1 MKIVAGLGSIEEYEP
16 FVKAGA
22 DEFFCGYVPFA
33 WAEKYGVIHPLN
45 RREVLFYNV
54 QIGSMSELRILKN
67 MVDYYGKPV
76 KLTFNSLYYTR
87 EQYAEIA
94 EIITQCMA
102 AGFENFIIADPAL
115 ILYLR
120 QQKINCGIHLSG
132 ETAEVNR
139 GMLEQMLQ
147 FGIRCVIFHRKNSL
161 EDMQSCIEY
170 VNERKNKFR
179 MKTSKVKFLG
189 SEVCHSD
196 TGIYGRKETDF
207 PHEYEAFILNELC
220 QFSGAFCNSLH
231 CDELTHLCRVPYE
244 LENLRSK
251 KNTLKWESQEGQN
264 TAETGEKSNNTE
276 QKRESIFS
284 EEEAESQFLKKN
296 VETPESYDKMNCLTD
311 AAITSNQQNL
321 YDEDGYLTGSTG
333 CGLCALYRM
342 KQIGITHLKL
352 VGRGNYT
359 DFMEK
364 DIRQLR
370 KALDILE
377 KCDSEAQ
384 YQKKMKASFFP
395 DGCSQNC
402 YYR

>member
-1 MKIVAGLGSIEEYEP
+1 MKIVAGLGSIDEYET

-22 DEFFCGYVPFA
+22 DEFFCGYVPFS

-54 QIGSMSELRILKN
+54 QIGSMSELQILKK

-76 KLTFNSLYYTR
+76 ELTFNSIYYTG
-87 EQYAEIA
+87 EQYPVIA

-115 ILYLR
+115 MLYLR

-139 GMLEQMLQ
+139 GMLEQMLP
-147 FGIRCVIFHRKNSL
+147 FGIRRVIFHRKNSL
-161 EDMQSCIEY
+161 EDMQSCI
-170 VNERKNKFR
+170 
-179 MKTSKVKFLG
+179 
-189 SEVCHSD
+189 
-196 TGIYGRKETDF
+196 KEAGF

-220 QFSGAFCNSLH
+220 HFSGAFCNSLH

-244 LENLRSK
+244 LGNLHK
-251 KNTLKWESQEGQN
+251 K
-264 TAETGEKSNNTE
+264 
-276 QKRESIFS
+276 
-284 EEEAESQFLKKN
+284 EE
-296 VETPESYDKMNCLTD
+296 TD
-311 AAITSNQQNL
+311 AAQKDVAETDRIQGKEGKGL
-321 YDEDGYLTGSTG
+321 PLDEDGYLTGSTG

-342 KQIGITHLKL
+342 KQVGITHLKL

-370 KALDILE
+370 KVLDILE
-377 KCDSEAQ
+377 KSDKELQ
-384 YQKKMKASFFP
+384 YQREMKASLFP

>member
-1 MKIVAGLGSIEEYEP
+1 MKIVAGLGSIDEYET

-22 DEFFCGYVPFA
+22 DEFFCGYVPFS

-54 QIGSMSELRILKN
+54 QIGSMSELQILKK

-76 KLTFNSLYYTR
+76 KLTFNSVYYTG
-87 EQYAEIA
+87 EQYPVIA

-115 ILYLR
+115 MLYLR

-139 GMLEQMLQ
+139 GMLEQMLP
-147 FGIRCVIFHRKNSL
+147 FGIRRVIFHRKNSL
-161 EDMQSCIEY
+161 EDMQSCI
-170 VNERKNKFR
+170 
-179 MKTSKVKFLG
+179 
-189 SEVCHSD
+189 
-196 TGIYGRKETDF
+196 KEADF

-220 QFSGAFCNSLH
+220 HFSGAFCNSLH

-244 LENLRSK
+244 LGNLHK
-251 KNTLKWESQEGQN
+251 K
-264 TAETGEKSNNTE
+264 
-276 QKRESIFS
+276 
-284 EEEAESQFLKKN
+284 EE
-296 VETPESYDKMNCLTD
+296 TD
-311 AAITSNQQNL
+311 AAQKDVAETDRIQGKEGKGL
-321 YDEDGYLTGSTG
+321 PLDEDGYLTGSTG

-342 KQIGITHLKL
+342 KQVGITHLKL

-377 KCDSEAQ
+377 NSDSEAQ
-384 YQKKMKASFFP
+384 YQKKMKASLFP

>member
-1 MKIVAGLGSIEEYEP
+1 MKIVAGLGSIDEYET

-22 DEFFCGYVPFA
+22 DEFFCGYVPFS
-33 WAEKYGVIHPLN
+33 WAERYGVIHPLN

-54 QIGSMSELRILKN
+54 QIGSMSELQILKK

-76 KLTFNSLYYTR
+76 ELTFNSIYYTG
-87 EQYAEIA
+87 EQYPVIA

-102 AGFENFIIADPAL
+102 AGFANFIIADPAL
-115 ILYLR
+115 MLYLR

-139 GMLEQMLQ
+139 GMLEQMLP
-147 FGIRCVIFHRKNSL
+147 FGIRRVIFHRKNSL
-161 EDMQSCIEY
+161 EDMQSCI
-170 VNERKNKFR
+170 
-179 MKTSKVKFLG
+179 
-189 SEVCHSD
+189 
-196 TGIYGRKETDF
+196 KEADF

-220 QFSGAFCNSLH
+220 HFSGAFCNSLH

-244 LENLRSK
+244 LGNLHK
-251 KNTLKWESQEGQN
+251 K
-264 TAETGEKSNNTE
+264 
-276 QKRESIFS
+276 
-284 EEEAESQFLKKN
+284 EE
-296 VETPESYDKMNCLTD
+296 TD
-311 AAITSNQQNL
+311 AAQKDVAETDRIQGKEGKGL
-321 YDEDGYLTGSTG
+321 PLDEDGYLTGSTG

-342 KQIGITHLKL
+342 KQVGITHLKL

-370 KALDILE
+370 KVLDILE
-377 KCDSEAQ
+377 NSDSEAQ
-384 YQKKMKASFFP
+384 YQKKMKASLFP

>member
-1 MKIVAGLGSIEEYEP
+1 MKIVAGLGSIDEYET

-22 DEFFCGYVPFA
+22 DEFFCGYVPFS

-54 QIGSMSELRILKN
+54 QIGSMSELQILKK

-76 KLTFNSLYYTR
+76 TLTFNSLYYTG
-87 EQYAEIA
+87 EQYPVIA

-115 ILYLR
+115 MLYLR

-139 GMLEQMLQ
+139 GMLEQMLP
-147 FGIRCVIFHRKNSL
+147 FGIRRVIFHRKNSL
-161 EDMQSCIEY
+161 EDMQSCI
-170 VNERKNKFR
+170 
-179 MKTSKVKFLG
+179 
-189 SEVCHSD
+189 
-196 TGIYGRKETDF
+196 KEADF

-220 QFSGAFCNSLH
+220 HFSGAFCNSLH

-244 LENLRSK
+244 LGNLHK
-251 KNTLKWESQEGQN
+251 K
-264 TAETGEKSNNTE
+264 
-276 QKRESIFS
+276 
-284 EEEAESQFLKKN
+284 EE
-296 VETPESYDKMNCLTD
+296 TD
-311 AAITSNQQNL
+311 AAQKDVAETDRIQGKEGKGL
-321 YDEDGYLTGSTG
+321 PLDEDGYLTGSTG
-333 CGLCALYRM
+333 CGLCTLYHM
-342 KQIGITHLKL
+342 KQVGITHLKL

-370 KALDILE
+370 KVLDILE
-377 KCDSEAQ
+377 NSDSEAQ
-384 YQKKMKASFFP
+384 YQKKMKASLFP
-395 DGCSQNC
+395 DGCSRNC

>member
-1 MKIVAGLGSIEEYEP
+1 MKIVAGLGSIDEYET

-22 DEFFCGYVPFA
+22 DEFFCGYVPFS

-54 QIGSMSELRILKN
+54 QIGSMSELQILKK

-76 KLTFNSLYYTR
+76 ELTFNSIYYTG
-87 EQYAEIA
+87 EQYPVIA

-115 ILYLR
+115 MLYLR

-139 GMLEQMLQ
+139 GMLEQMLP
-147 FGIRCVIFHRKNSL
+147 FGIRRVIFHRKNSL
-161 EDMQSCIEY
+161 EDMQSCI
-170 VNERKNKFR
+170 
-179 MKTSKVKFLG
+179 
-189 SEVCHSD
+189 
-196 TGIYGRKETDF
+196 KEADF

-220 QFSGAFCNSLH
+220 HFSGAFCNSLH

-244 LENLRSK
+244 LGNLHK
-251 KNTLKWESQEGQN
+251 K
-264 TAETGEKSNNTE
+264 
-276 QKRESIFS
+276 
-284 EEEAESQFLKKN
+284 EE
-296 VETPESYDKMNCLTD
+296 TD
-311 AAITSNQQNL
+311 AAQKDVAETDRIQEKEGKGL
-321 YDEDGYLTGSTG
+321 PLDEDGYLTGSTG

-342 KQIGITHLKL
+342 KQVGITHLKL

-370 KALDILE
+370 KVLDILE
-377 KCDSEAQ
+377 NSDSEAQ

-395 DGCSQNC
+395 EGCSQNC

>member
-1 MKIVAGLGSIEEYEP
+1 MKIVAGLGSIDEYET

-22 DEFFCGYVPFA
+22 DEFFCGYVPFS

-54 QIGSMSELRILKN
+54 QIGSMSELQILKK

-76 KLTFNSLYYTR
+76 KLTFNSIYYTG
-87 EQYAEIA
+87 EQYPVIA

-115 ILYLR
+115 MLYLR

-132 ETAEVNR
+132 ENAEVNR
-139 GMLEQMLQ
+139 GMLEHMLP
-147 FGIRCVIFHRKNSL
+147 FGIRRVIFHRKNSL
-161 EDMQSCIEY
+161 EDMQSCI
-170 VNERKNKFR
+170 
-179 MKTSKVKFLG
+179 
-189 SEVCHSD
+189 
-196 TGIYGRKETDF
+196 KEADF

-220 QFSGAFCNSLH
+220 HFSGAFCNSLH

-244 LENLRSK
+244 LGNLHK
-251 KNTLKWESQEGQN
+251 K
-264 TAETGEKSNNTE
+264 
-276 QKRESIFS
+276 
-284 EEEAESQFLKKN
+284 EE
-296 VETPESYDKMNCLTD
+296 TD
-311 AAITSNQQNL
+311 AAQKDVAETDRIQGKEGKGL
-321 YDEDGYLTGSTG
+321 PLDEDGYLTGSTG

-342 KQIGITHLKL
+342 KQVGITHLKL

-377 KCDSEAQ
+377 KSDNELQ
-384 YQKKMKASFFP
+384 YQRKMKASLFP

>member
-1 MKIVAGLGSIEEYEP
+1 MKIVAGLGSIDEYET

-22 DEFFCGYVPFA
+22 DEFFCGYVPFS

-54 QIGSMSELRILKN
+54 QIGSMSELQILKK

-76 KLTFNSLYYTR
+76 ELTFNSIYYTG
-87 EQYAEIA
+87 EQYPVIA
-94 EIITQCMA
+94 EIIIQCMA

-115 ILYLR
+115 MLYLR

-139 GMLEQMLQ
+139 GMLEQMLP
-147 FGIRCVIFHRKNSL
+147 FGIRRVIFHRKNSL
-161 EDMQSCIEY
+161 EDMQSCI
-170 VNERKNKFR
+170 
-179 MKTSKVKFLG
+179 
-189 SEVCHSD
+189 
-196 TGIYGRKETDF
+196 KEADF

-220 QFSGAFCNSLH
+220 HFSGAFCNSLH

-244 LENLRSK
+244 LGNLHK
-251 KNTLKWESQEGQN
+251 K
-264 TAETGEKSNNTE
+264 
-276 QKRESIFS
+276 
-284 EEEAESQFLKKN
+284 EE
-296 VETPESYDKMNCLTD
+296 TD
-311 AAITSNQQNL
+311 AAQKDVAETDRIQGKEGKGL
-321 YDEDGYLTGSTG
+321 PLDEDGYLTGSTG

-342 KQIGITHLKL
+342 KQVGITHLKL

-377 KCDSEAQ
+377 KSDNELQ
-384 YQKKMKASFFP
+384 YQRKMKASLFP

>member
-1 MKIVAGLGSIEEYEP
+1 MKIVAGLGSIDEYET

-22 DEFFCGYVPFA
+22 DEFFCGYVPFS
-33 WAEKYGVIHPLN
+33 WAEKYGALHSLK

-54 QIGSMSELRILKN
+54 QIGSMSELQILKK

-76 KLTFNSLYYTR
+76 TLTFNSIYYTG
-87 EQYAEIA
+87 EQYPVIA

-115 ILYLR
+115 MLYLR

-139 GMLEQMLQ
+139 GMLEQMLP
-147 FGIRCVIFHRKNSL
+147 FGIRRVIFHRKNSL
-161 EDMQSCIEY
+161 EDMQSCI
-170 VNERKNKFR
+170 
-179 MKTSKVKFLG
+179 
-189 SEVCHSD
+189 
-196 TGIYGRKETDF
+196 KEADF

-220 QFSGAFCNSLH
+220 HFSGAFCNSLH

-244 LENLRSK
+244 LGNLHK
-251 KNTLKWESQEGQN
+251 K
-264 TAETGEKSNNTE
+264 
-276 QKRESIFS
+276 
-284 EEEAESQFLKKN
+284 EE
-296 VETPESYDKMNCLTD
+296 TD
-311 AAITSNQQNL
+311 AAQKDVAETDRIQGKEGKGL
-321 YDEDGYLTGSTG
+321 PLDEDGYLTGSTG

-342 KQIGITHLKL
+342 KQVGITHLKL

-377 KCDSEAQ
+377 KSDNELQ
-384 YQKKMKASFFP
+384 YQRKMKASLFP

>member
-1 MKIVAGLGSIEEYEP
+1 M
-16 FVKAGA
+16 
-22 DEFFCGYVPFA
+22 
-33 WAEKYGVIHPLN
+33 IHPLN

-54 QIGSMSELRILKN
+54 QIGSMSELQILKK

-76 KLTFNSLYYTR
+76 TLTFNSLYYTG
-87 EQYAEIA
+87 EQYPVIA

-115 ILYLR
+115 MLYLR

-139 GMLEQMLQ
+139 GMLEQMLP
-147 FGIRCVIFHRKNSL
+147 FGIRRVIFHRKNSL
-161 EDMQSCIEY
+161 EDMQSCI
-170 VNERKNKFR
+170 
-179 MKTSKVKFLG
+179 
-189 SEVCHSD
+189 
-196 TGIYGRKETDF
+196 KEADF

-220 QFSGAFCNSLH
+220 HFSGAFCNSLH

-244 LENLRSK
+244 LGNLHK
-251 KNTLKWESQEGQN
+251 K
-264 TAETGEKSNNTE
+264 
-276 QKRESIFS
+276 
-284 EEEAESQFLKKN
+284 EE
-296 VETPESYDKMNCLTD
+296 TD
-311 AAITSNQQNL
+311 AAQKDVAETDRIQGKEGKGL
-321 YDEDGYLTGSTG
+321 PLDEDGYLTGSTG

-342 KQIGITHLKL
+342 KQVGITHLKL

-370 KALDILE
+370 KVLDILE
-377 KCDSEAQ
+377 NSDSEAQ
-384 YQKKMKASFFP
+384 YQKKMKASLFP
-395 DGCSQNC
+395 DGCSRNC

>member
-1 MKIVAGLGSIEEYEP
+1 MKIVAGLGSIDEYET

-22 DEFFCGYVPFA
+22 DEFFCGYVPFS

-54 QIGSMSELRILKN
+54 QIGSMSELQILKK

-76 KLTFNSLYYTR
+76 KLTFNSIYYTG
-87 EQYAEIA
+87 EQYPVIA

-115 ILYLR
+115 MLYLR

-139 GMLEQMLQ
+139 GMLEQMLP
-147 FGIRCVIFHRKNSL
+147 FGIRRVIFHRKNSL
-161 EDMQSCIEY
+161 EDMQSCI
-170 VNERKNKFR
+170 
-179 MKTSKVKFLG
+179 
-189 SEVCHSD
+189 
-196 TGIYGRKETDF
+196 KEADF

-220 QFSGAFCNSLH
+220 HFSGAFCNSLH
-231 CDELTHLCRVPYE
+231 CDELSHLCRVPYE
-244 LENLRSK
+244 LRNLHK
-251 KNTLKWESQEGQN
+251 K
-264 TAETGEKSNNTE
+264 
-276 QKRESIFS
+276 
-284 EEEAESQFLKKN
+284 EE
-296 VETPESYDKMNCLTD
+296 TD
-311 AAITSNQQNL
+311 AAQKDVAETDRIQGKEGKGL
-321 YDEDGYLTGSTG
+321 PLDEDGYLTGSTG

-342 KQIGITHLKL
+342 KQVGITHLKL

-377 KCDSEAQ
+377 KSDNELQ
-384 YQKKMKASFFP
+384 YQRKMKASLFP

>member
-1 MKIVAGLGSIEEYEP
+1 MKIVAGLGSIDEYET

-22 DEFFCGYVPFA
+22 DEFFCGYVPFS

-54 QIGSMSELRILKN
+54 QIGSMSELQILKK

-76 KLTFNSLYYTR
+76 ELTFNSIYYTG
-87 EQYAEIA
+87 EQYPVIA
-94 EIITQCMA
+94 EIIIQCMA

-115 ILYLR
+115 MLYLR

-139 GMLEQMLQ
+139 GMLEQMLP
-147 FGIRCVIFHRKNSL
+147 FGIRRVIFHRKNSL
-161 EDMQSCIEY
+161 EDMQSCI
-170 VNERKNKFR
+170 
-179 MKTSKVKFLG
+179 
-189 SEVCHSD
+189 
-196 TGIYGRKETDF
+196 KEADF

-220 QFSGAFCNSLH
+220 HFSGAFCNSLH

-244 LENLRSK
+244 LGNLHK
-251 KNTLKWESQEGQN
+251 K
-264 TAETGEKSNNTE
+264 
-276 QKRESIFS
+276 
-284 EEEAESQFLKKN
+284 EE
-296 VETPESYDKMNCLTD
+296 TD
-311 AAITSNQQNL
+311 AAQKDVAETDRIQGKEGKGL
-321 YDEDGYLTGSTG
+321 PLDEDGYLTGSTG
-333 CGLCALYRM
+333 CGLCAIYRK
-342 KQIGITHLKL
+342 KQVGITHLKL

-377 KCDSEAQ
+377 NSDSEAQ
-384 YQKKMKASFFP
+384 YQKKMKASLFP

>member
-1 MKIVAGLGSIEEYEP
+1 MKIVAGLGSIDEYET

-22 DEFFCGYVPFA
+22 DEFFCGYVPFS

-54 QIGSMSELRILKN
+54 QIGSMSELQILKK

-76 KLTFNSLYYTR
+76 ELTFNSIYYTG
-87 EQYAEIA
+87 EQYPVIA

-115 ILYLR
+115 MLYLR

-139 GMLEQMLQ
+139 GMLEQMLP
-147 FGIRCVIFHRKNSL
+147 FGIRRVIFHRKNSL
-161 EDMQSCIEY
+161 EDMQSCI
-170 VNERKNKFR
+170 
-179 MKTSKVKFLG
+179 
-189 SEVCHSD
+189 
-196 TGIYGRKETDF
+196 KEADF

-220 QFSGAFCNSLH
+220 HFSGAFCNSLH

-244 LENLRSK
+244 LGNLHK
-251 KNTLKWESQEGQN
+251 K
-264 TAETGEKSNNTE
+264 
-276 QKRESIFS
+276 
-284 EEEAESQFLKKN
+284 EE
-296 VETPESYDKMNCLTD
+296 TD
-311 AAITSNQQNL
+311 AAQKDVAETDRIQGKEGNGL
-321 YDEDGYLTGSTG
+321 PLDEDGYLTGSTG

-342 KQIGITHLKL
+342 KQVGITHLKL

-377 KCDSEAQ
+377 NSDSEAQ
-384 YQKKMKASFFP
+384 YQKKMKASLFP

>member
-1 MKIVAGLGSIEEYEP
+1 MKIVAGLGSIDEYET
-16 FVKAGA
+16 FVKVGA
-22 DEFFCGYVPFA
+22 DEFFCGYVPFS

-54 QIGSMSELRILKN
+54 QIGSMSELQILKK

-76 KLTFNSLYYTR
+76 KLTFNSLYYTG
-87 EQYAEIA
+87 EQYPVIA

-115 ILYLR
+115 MLYLR

-139 GMLEQMLQ
+139 GMLEQMLP
-147 FGIRCVIFHRKNSL
+147 FGIRRVIFHRKNSL
-161 EDMQSCIEY
+161 EDMQSCI
-170 VNERKNKFR
+170 
-179 MKTSKVKFLG
+179 
-189 SEVCHSD
+189 
-196 TGIYGRKETDF
+196 KEADF

-220 QFSGAFCNSLH
+220 HFSGAFCNSLH

-244 LENLRSK
+244 LGNLHK
-251 KNTLKWESQEGQN
+251 KEETNAAQKDV
-264 TAETGEKSNNTE
+264 AETDRIQGKEGKG
-276 QKRESIFS
+276 
-284 EEEAESQFLKKN
+284 L
-296 VETPESYDKMNCLTD
+296 PL
-311 AAITSNQQNL
+311 
-321 YDEDGYLTGSTG
+321 DEDGYLTGSTG
-333 CGLCALYRM
+333 CGLCTLYRM
-342 KQIGITHLKL
+342 KQVGITHLKL

-377 KCDSEAQ
+377 NSDSEAQ
-384 YQKKMKASFFP
+384 YQKKMKASLFP

>member
-1 MKIVAGLGSIEEYEP
+1 MKIVAGLGSIDEYET

-22 DEFFCGYVPFA
+22 DEFFCGYVPFS

-45 RREVLFYNV
+45 RREILFYNV
-54 QIGSMSELRILKN
+54 QIGSMSELQILKK

-76 KLTFNSLYYTR
+76 ELTFNSIYYTG
-87 EQYAEIA
+87 EQYPVIA
-94 EIITQCMA
+94 EIIIQCMA

-115 ILYLR
+115 MLYLR

-139 GMLEQMLQ
+139 GMLEQMLP
-147 FGIRCVIFHRKNSL
+147 FGIRRVIFHRKNSL
-161 EDMQSCIEY
+161 EDMQSCI
-170 VNERKNKFR
+170 
-179 MKTSKVKFLG
+179 
-189 SEVCHSD
+189 
-196 TGIYGRKETDF
+196 KEADF

-220 QFSGAFCNSLH
+220 HFSGAFCNSLH

-244 LENLRSK
+244 LGNLHK
-251 KNTLKWESQEGQN
+251 K
-264 TAETGEKSNNTE
+264 
-276 QKRESIFS
+276 
-284 EEEAESQFLKKN
+284 EE
-296 VETPESYDKMNCLTD
+296 TD
-311 AAITSNQQNL
+311 AAQKDVAETDRIQGKEGKGL
-321 YDEDGYLTGSTG
+321 PLDEDGYLTGSTG

-342 KQIGITHLKL
+342 KQVGITHLKL

-377 KCDSEAQ
+377 NSDSEAQ
-384 YQKKMKASFFP
+384 YQKKMKASLFQ

>member
-1 MKIVAGLGSIEEYEP
+1 MKIVAGLGSIDEYET

-22 DEFFCGYVPFA
+22 DEFFCGYVPFS

-54 QIGSMSELRILKN
+54 QIGSMSELQILKK

-76 KLTFNSLYYTR
+76 ELTFNSIYYTW
-87 EQYAEIA
+87 EQYPVIA

-115 ILYLR
+115 MLYLR

-139 GMLEQMLQ
+139 GMLEQMLP
-147 FGIRCVIFHRKNSL
+147 FGIRRVIFHRKNSL
-161 EDMQSCIEY
+161 EDMQSCI
-170 VNERKNKFR
+170 
-179 MKTSKVKFLG
+179 
-189 SEVCHSD
+189 
-196 TGIYGRKETDF
+196 KEADF

-220 QFSGAFCNSLH
+220 HFSGAFCNSLH

-244 LENLRSK
+244 LGNLHK
-251 KNTLKWESQEGQN
+251 K
-264 TAETGEKSNNTE
+264 
-276 QKRESIFS
+276 
-284 EEEAESQFLKKN
+284 EE
-296 VETPESYDKMNCLTD
+296 TD
-311 AAITSNQQNL
+311 AAQKDVAETDRIQGKEGKGL
-321 YDEDGYLTGSTG
+321 PLDEDGYLTGSTG

-342 KQIGITHLKL
+342 KQVGITHLKL

-370 KALDILE
+370 KVLDILE
-377 KCDSEAQ
+377 NSDSEAQ
-384 YQKKMKASFFP
+384 YQKKMKASLFP
-395 DGCSQNC
+395 DGCSRNC

>member
-1 MKIVAGLGSIEEYEP
+1 MKIVAGLGSIDEYET

-22 DEFFCGYVPFA
+22 DEFFCGYVPFS

-54 QIGSMSELRILKN
+54 QIGSMSELQILKK

-76 KLTFNSLYYTR
+76 ELTFNSIYYTG
-87 EQYAEIA
+87 EQYPVIA

-115 ILYLR
+115 MLYLR

-139 GMLEQMLQ
+139 GMLEQMLP
-147 FGIRCVIFHRKNSL
+147 FGIRRVIFHRKNSL
-161 EDMQSCIEY
+161 EDMQSCI
-170 VNERKNKFR
+170 
-179 MKTSKVKFLG
+179 
-189 SEVCHSD
+189 
-196 TGIYGRKETDF
+196 KEADF

-220 QFSGAFCNSLH
+220 HFSGAFCNSLH

-244 LENLRSK
+244 LGNLHK
-251 KNTLKWESQEGQN
+251 K
-264 TAETGEKSNNTE
+264 
-276 QKRESIFS
+276 
-284 EEEAESQFLKKN
+284 EE
-296 VETPESYDKMNCLTD
+296 TD
-311 AAITSNQQNL
+311 AAQKDVAETDRIQGKEGKGL
-321 YDEDGYLTGSTG
+321 PLDEDGYLTGSTG

-342 KQIGITHLKL
+342 KQVGITHLKL

-370 KALDILE
+370 KVLDILE
-377 KCDSEAQ
+377 NSDSEAQ
-384 YQKKMKASFFP
+384 HQKKMKASLFP
-395 DGCSQNC
+395 DGCSRNC

>member
-1 MKIVAGLGSIEEYEP
+1 MKIVAGLGSIDEYET

-22 DEFFCGYVPFA
+22 DEFFCGYVPFS

-54 QIGSMSELRILKN
+54 QIGSMSELQILKK

-76 KLTFNSLYYTR
+76 ELTFNSIYYTG
-87 EQYAEIA
+87 EQYPVIA

-115 ILYLR
+115 MLYLR

-139 GMLEQMLQ
+139 GMLEQMLP
-147 FGIRCVIFHRKNSL
+147 FGIRRVIFHRKNSL
-161 EDMQSCIEY
+161 EDMQSCI
-170 VNERKNKFR
+170 
-179 MKTSKVKFLG
+179 
-189 SEVCHSD
+189 
-196 TGIYGRKETDF
+196 KEADF

-220 QFSGAFCNSLH
+220 HFSGAFCNSLH

-244 LENLRSK
+244 LGNLHK
-251 KNTLKWESQEGQN
+251 KEETDATQKDV
-264 TAETGEKSNNTE
+264 AETDRIQGKEGKG
-276 QKRESIFS
+276 
-284 EEEAESQFLKKN
+284 L
-296 VETPESYDKMNCLTD
+296 PL
-311 AAITSNQQNL
+311 
-321 YDEDGYLTGSTG
+321 DEDGYLTGSTG

-342 KQIGITHLKL
+342 KQVGITHLKL

-370 KALDILE
+370 KVLDILE
-377 KCDSEAQ
+377 NSDSEAQ
-384 YQKKMKASFFP
+384 YQKKMKASLFP
-395 DGCSQNC
+395 DGCSRNC

>member
-1 MKIVAGLGSIEEYEP
+1 MKIVAGLGSIDEYET

-22 DEFFCGYVPFA
+22 DEFFCGYVPFS

-54 QIGSMSELRILKN
+54 QIGSMSELQILKK

-76 KLTFNSLYYTR
+76 ELTFNSIYYTG
-87 EQYAEIA
+87 EQYPVIA
-94 EIITQCMA
+94 EIIIQCMA

-115 ILYLR
+115 MLYLR

-139 GMLEQMLQ
+139 GMLEQMLP
-147 FGIRCVIFHRKNSL
+147 FRIRRVIFHRKNSL
-161 EDMQSCIEY
+161 EDMQSCI
-170 VNERKNKFR
+170 
-179 MKTSKVKFLG
+179 
-189 SEVCHSD
+189 
-196 TGIYGRKETDF
+196 KEADF

-220 QFSGAFCNSLH
+220 HFSGAFCNSLH

-244 LENLRSK
+244 LGNLHK
-251 KNTLKWESQEGQN
+251 K
-264 TAETGEKSNNTE
+264 
-276 QKRESIFS
+276 
-284 EEEAESQFLKKN
+284 EE
-296 VETPESYDKMNCLTD
+296 TD
-311 AAITSNQQNL
+311 AAQKDVAETDRIQGKEGKGL
-321 YDEDGYLTGSTG
+321 PLDEDGYLTGSTG

-342 KQIGITHLKL
+342 KQVGITHLKL

-377 KCDSEAQ
+377 NSDSEAQ
-384 YQKKMKASFFP
+384 YQKKMKASLFQ

>member
-1 MKIVAGLGSIEEYEP
+1 MKIVAGLGSIDEYET

-22 DEFFCGYVPFA
+22 DEFFCGYVPFS

-54 QIGSMSELRILKN
+54 QIGSMSELQILKK

-76 KLTFNSLYYTR
+76 KLTFNSLYYTG
-87 EQYAEIA
+87 EQYPVIA

-115 ILYLR
+115 MLYLR

-139 GMLEQMLQ
+139 GMLEQMLP
-147 FGIRCVIFHRKNSL
+147 FGIRRVIFHRKNSL
-161 EDMQSCIEY
+161 EDMQSCI
-170 VNERKNKFR
+170 
-179 MKTSKVKFLG
+179 
-189 SEVCHSD
+189 
-196 TGIYGRKETDF
+196 KEADF

-220 QFSGAFCNSLH
+220 HFSGAFCNSLH

-244 LENLRSK
+244 LGNLHK
-251 KNTLKWESQEGQN
+251 K
-264 TAETGEKSNNTE
+264 
-276 QKRESIFS
+276 
-284 EEEAESQFLKKN
+284 EE
-296 VETPESYDKMNCLTD
+296 TD
-311 AAITSNQQNL
+311 AAQKDVAETDRIQGKEGKGL
-321 YDEDGYLTGSTG
+321 PLDEDGYLTGSTA
-333 CGLCALYRM
+333 CGFCALYRM
-342 KQIGITHLKL
+342 KQVGITHLKL

-377 KCDSEAQ
+377 NSDSEAQ
-384 YQKKMKASFFP
+384 YQKKMKASLFL

>member
-1 MKIVAGLGSIEEYEP
+1 MKIVAGLGSIDEYET

-22 DEFFCGYVPFA
+22 DEFFCGYVPFS

-54 QIGSMSELRILKN
+54 QIGSMSELQILKK

-76 KLTFNSLYYTR
+76 ELTFNSIYYTG
-87 EQYAEIA
+87 EQYPVIA

-115 ILYLR
+115 MLYLR

-139 GMLEQMLQ
+139 GMLEQMLP
-147 FGIRCVIFHRKNSL
+147 FGIRRVIFHRKNSL
-161 EDMQSCIEY
+161 EDMQSCI
-170 VNERKNKFR
+170 
-179 MKTSKVKFLG
+179 
-189 SEVCHSD
+189 
-196 TGIYGRKETDF
+196 KEADF

-220 QFSGAFCNSLH
+220 HFSGAFCNSLH

-244 LENLRSK
+244 LGNLHK
-251 KNTLKWESQEGQN
+251 K
-264 TAETGEKSNNTE
+264 
-276 QKRESIFS
+276 
-284 EEEAESQFLKKN
+284 EE
-296 VETPESYDKMNCLTD
+296 TD
-311 AAITSNQQNL
+311 AAQKDVAETDRIQGKEGKGL
-321 YDEDGYLTGSTG
+321 PLGEDGYLTGSTG

-342 KQIGITHLKL
+342 KQVGITRLKL

-377 KCDSEAQ
+377 NSDSEAQ
-384 YQKKMKASFFP
+384 YQKKMKASLFQ

>member
-1 MKIVAGLGSIEEYEP
+1 MKIVAGLGSIDEYET

-22 DEFFCGYVPFA
+22 DEFFCGYVPFS

-54 QIGSMSELRILKN
+54 QIGSMSELQILKK

-76 KLTFNSLYYTR
+76 ELTFNSIYYTG
-87 EQYAEIA
+87 EQYPVIA
-94 EIITQCMA
+94 EIIIQCMA

-115 ILYLR
+115 MLYLR

-139 GMLEQMLQ
+139 GMLEQMLP
-147 FGIRCVIFHRKNSL
+147 FGIRRVIFHRKNSL
-161 EDMQSCIEY
+161 EDMQSCI
-170 VNERKNKFR
+170 
-179 MKTSKVKFLG
+179 
-189 SEVCHSD
+189 
-196 TGIYGRKETDF
+196 KEADF

-220 QFSGAFCNSLH
+220 HFSGAFCNSLH

-244 LENLRSK
+244 LGNLHK
-251 KNTLKWESQEGQN
+251 K
-264 TAETGEKSNNTE
+264 
-276 QKRESIFS
+276 
-284 EEEAESQFLKKN
+284 EE
-296 VETPESYDKMNCLTD
+296 TD
-311 AAITSNQQNL
+311 AAQKDVAETDRIQGKEGKGL
-321 YDEDGYLTGSTG
+321 PLDEDGYLTGSTG
-333 CGLCALYRM
+333 CGFCALYRM
-342 KQIGITHLKL
+342 KQVGITHLKL

-377 KCDSEAQ
+377 NSDSEAQ
-384 YQKKMKASFFP
+384 YQKKMKASLFP

>member
-1 MKIVAGLGSIEEYEP
+1 MKIVAGLGSIDEYEI

-22 DEFFCGYVPFA
+22 DEFFCGYVPFV
-33 WAEKYGVIHPLN
+33 WAEKYGVINPLN

-54 QIGSMSELRILKN
+54 QIGSMSELQILKK

-76 KLTFNSLYYTR
+76 KLTFNSLYYTG
-87 EQYAEIA
+87 EQYPVIA

-115 ILYLR
+115 MLYLR

-139 GMLEQMLQ
+139 GMLEQMLP
-147 FGIRCVIFHRKNSL
+147 FGIRRVIFHRKNSL
-161 EDMQSCIEY
+161 EDMQSCI
-170 VNERKNKFR
+170 KAA
-179 MKTSKVKFLG
+179 
-189 SEVCHSD
+189 
-196 TGIYGRKETDF
+196 DF
-207 PHEYEAFILNELC
+207 PDEYEAFILNELC
-220 QFSGAFCNSLH
+220 HFSGAFCNSLH

-244 LENLRSK
+244 LGNLHTK
-251 KNTLKWESQEGQN
+251 KNTLKWESQ
-264 TAETGEKSNNTE
+264 
-276 QKRESIFS
+276 
-284 EEEAESQFLKKN
+284 KN
-296 VETPESYDKMNCLTD
+296 RNAVETPDSYDEMNCLTD

-370 KALDILE
+370 KVLDILE
-377 KCDSEAQ
+377 KCDSELQ
-384 YQKKMKASFFP
+384 YQKIMKASLFP

>member
-1 MKIVAGLGSIEEYEP
+1 MKIVAGLGSIDEYET

-22 DEFFCGYVPFA
+22 DEFFCGYVPFS
-33 WAEKYGVIHPLN
+33 WAEKYGVIHSLN

-54 QIGSMSELRILKN
+54 QIGSMSELQILKK

-76 KLTFNSLYYTR
+76 ELTFNSIYYTG
-87 EQYAEIA
+87 EQYPVIA
-94 EIITQCMA
+94 EIITQC
-102 AGFENFIIADPAL
+102 IADPAL
-115 ILYLR
+115 MLYLR

-139 GMLEQMLQ
+139 GMLEQMLP
-147 FGIRCVIFHRKNSL
+147 FGIRRVIFHRKNSL
-161 EDMQSCIEY
+161 EDMQSCI
-170 VNERKNKFR
+170 
-179 MKTSKVKFLG
+179 
-189 SEVCHSD
+189 
-196 TGIYGRKETDF
+196 KEADF

-220 QFSGAFCNSLH
+220 HFSGAFCNSLH

-244 LENLRSK
+244 LGNLHK
-251 KNTLKWESQEGQN
+251 K
-264 TAETGEKSNNTE
+264 
-276 QKRESIFS
+276 
-284 EEEAESQFLKKN
+284 EE
-296 VETPESYDKMNCLTD
+296 TD
-311 AAITSNQQNL
+311 AAQKDVAETDRIQGKEGKGL
-321 YDEDGYLTGSTG
+321 PLDEDGYLTGSTG

-342 KQIGITHLKL
+342 KQVGITHLKL

-377 KCDSEAQ
+377 KSDNELQ
-384 YQKKMKASFFP
+384 YQREMKASLFP

>member
-1 MKIVAGLGSIEEYEP
+1 MKIVAGLGSIDEYET

-22 DEFFCGYVPFA
+22 DEFFCGYVPFS

-54 QIGSMSELRILKN
+54 QIGSMSELQILKK

-76 KLTFNSLYYTR
+76 ELTFNSIYYTG
-87 EQYAEIA
+87 EQYPVIA
-94 EIITQCMA
+94 EIIIQCMA

-115 ILYLR
+115 MLYLR

-139 GMLEQMLQ
+139 GMLEQMLP
-147 FGIRCVIFHRKNSL
+147 FGIRRVIFHRKNSL
-161 EDMQSCIEY
+161 EDMQSCI
-170 VNERKNKFR
+170 
-179 MKTSKVKFLG
+179 
-189 SEVCHSD
+189 
-196 TGIYGRKETDF
+196 KEAGF

-220 QFSGAFCNSLH
+220 HFSGAFCNSLH

-244 LENLRSK
+244 LGNLHK
-251 KNTLKWESQEGQN
+251 K
-264 TAETGEKSNNTE
+264 
-276 QKRESIFS
+276 
-284 EEEAESQFLKKN
+284 EE
-296 VETPESYDKMNCLTD
+296 TD
-311 AAITSNQQNL
+311 AAQKDVAETDRIQGKEGKGL
-321 YDEDGYLTGSTG
+321 PLDEDGYLTGSTG

-342 KQIGITHLKL
+342 KQVGITHLKL

-377 KCDSEAQ
+377 NSDSEAQ
-384 YQKKMKASFFP
+384 YQKKMKASLFQ

>member
-1 MKIVAGLGSIEEYEP
+1 MKIVAGLGSIDEYET

-22 DEFFCGYVPFA
+22 DEFFCGYVPFS

-54 QIGSMSELRILKN
+54 QIGSMSELQILKK

-76 KLTFNSLYYTR
+76 TLTFNSIYYTG
-87 EQYAEIA
+87 EQYPVIA
-94 EIITQCMA
+94 EIITQCMV

-115 ILYLR
+115 MLYLR

-139 GMLEQMLQ
+139 GMLEQMLP
-147 FGIRCVIFHRKNSL
+147 FGIRRVIFHRKNSL
-161 EDMQSCIEY
+161 EDMQSCI
-170 VNERKNKFR
+170 
-179 MKTSKVKFLG
+179 
-189 SEVCHSD
+189 
-196 TGIYGRKETDF
+196 KEADF

-220 QFSGAFCNSLH
+220 HFSGAFCNSLH

-244 LENLRSK
+244 LGNLHK
-251 KNTLKWESQEGQN
+251 K
-264 TAETGEKSNNTE
+264 
-276 QKRESIFS
+276 
-284 EEEAESQFLKKN
+284 EE
-296 VETPESYDKMNCLTD
+296 TD
-311 AAITSNQQNL
+311 AAQKDVAETDRIQGKEGKGL
-321 YDEDGYLTGSTG
+321 PLDEDGYLTGSTG

-342 KQIGITHLKL
+342 KQVGITHLKL

-377 KCDSEAQ
+377 NSDSEAQ
-384 YQKKMKASFFP
+384 YQKKMKASLFQ

>member
-22 DEFFCGYVPFA
+22 DEFFCGYVPFS
-33 WAEKYGVIHPLN
+33 WAKKYGVIHPLN

-76 KLTFNSLYYTR
+76 KLTFNSLYYIG
-87 EQYAEIA
+87 EQYKEIA

-139 GMLEQMLQ
+139 GMLEQMLP
-147 FGIRCVIFHRKNSL
+147 FGIRRVIFHRKNSL
-161 EDMQSCIEY
+161 EDMQSCIAF
-170 VNERKNKFR
+170 VDGRRNKFR
-179 MKTSKVKFLG
+179 TEAGKVKFLNK
-189 SEVCHSD
+189 EVCHSD
-196 TGIYGRKETDF
+196 DGICDRKAADF
-207 PHEYEAFILNELC
+207 PDEYEAFILNELC
-220 QFSGAFCNSLH
+220 HFSGAFCNSLH

-244 LENLRSK
+244 LGDLHQKEEEDAAQKDVDEKDRMQGK
-251 KNTLKWESQEGQN
+251 EGQ
-264 TAETGEKSNNTE
+264 SHP
-276 QKRESIFS
+276 F
-284 EEEAESQFLKKN
+284 
-296 VETPESYDKMNCLTD
+296 
-311 AAITSNQQNL
+311 
-321 YDEDGYLTGSTG
+321 DEDGYLTGSTG

-377 KCDSEAQ
+377 KCESEAQ
-384 YQKKMKASFFP
+384 YQKKMKASLFP

>member
-1 MKIVAGLGSIEEYEP
+1 MKIVAGLGSIDEYET

-22 DEFFCGYVPFA
+22 DEFFCGYVPFS

-54 QIGSMSELRILKN
+54 QIGSMSELQILKK

-76 KLTFNSLYYTR
+76 ELTFNSIYYTG
-87 EQYAEIA
+87 EQYPVIA
-94 EIITQCMA
+94 EIIIQCMA

-115 ILYLR
+115 MLYLR

-139 GMLEQMLQ
+139 GMLEQMLP
-147 FGIRCVIFHRKNSL
+147 FGIRRVIFHRKNSL
-161 EDMQSCIEY
+161 EDMQSCI
-170 VNERKNKFR
+170 
-179 MKTSKVKFLG
+179 
-189 SEVCHSD
+189 
-196 TGIYGRKETDF
+196 KEAGF

-220 QFSGAFCNSLH
+220 HFSGAFCNSLH

-244 LENLRSK
+244 LGNLHK
-251 KNTLKWESQEGQN
+251 K
-264 TAETGEKSNNTE
+264 
-276 QKRESIFS
+276 
-284 EEEAESQFLKKN
+284 EE
-296 VETPESYDKMNCLTD
+296 TD
-311 AAITSNQQNL
+311 AAQKDVAETDRIQGKEGKGL
-321 YDEDGYLTGSTG
+321 PLDEDGYLTGSTG

-342 KQIGITHLKL
+342 KQVGITHLKL

-377 KCDSEAQ
+377 KSDNELQ
-384 YQKKMKASFFP
+384 YQRKMKASLFP

>member
-1 MKIVAGLGSIEEYEP
+1 MKIVAGLGSIDEYET

-22 DEFFCGYVPFA
+22 DEFFCGYVPFS

-54 QIGSMSELRILKN
+54 QIGSMSELQILKK

-76 KLTFNSLYYTR
+76 ELTFNSIYYTG
-87 EQYAEIA
+87 EQYPVIA

-115 ILYLR
+115 MLYLR

-139 GMLEQMLQ
+139 GMLEQMLP
-147 FGIRCVIFHRKNSL
+147 FGIRRVIFHRKNSL
-161 EDMQSCIEY
+161 EDMQSCI
-170 VNERKNKFR
+170 
-179 MKTSKVKFLG
+179 
-189 SEVCHSD
+189 
-196 TGIYGRKETDF
+196 KEADF

-220 QFSGAFCNSLH
+220 HFSGAFCNSLH

-244 LENLRSK
+244 LGNLHK
-251 KNTLKWESQEGQN
+251 K
-264 TAETGEKSNNTE
+264 
-276 QKRESIFS
+276 
-284 EEEAESQFLKKN
+284 EE
-296 VETPESYDKMNCLTD
+296 TD
-311 AAITSNQQNL
+311 AAQKDVAETDRIQGKEGKGL
-321 YDEDGYLTGSTG
+321 PLDEDGYLTGSTG

-342 KQIGITHLKL
+342 KQVGITHLKL

-370 KALDILE
+370 KVLDILE
-377 KCDSEAQ
+377 NSDSEAQ
-384 YQKKMKASFFP
+384 YQKKMKASLFP
-395 DGCSQNC
+395 YGWSRNC
-402 YYR
+402 YYG

>member
-1 MKIVAGLGSIEEYEP
+1 MKIVAGLGSIDEYET

-22 DEFFCGYVPFA
+22 DEFFCGYVPFS

-54 QIGSMSELRILKN
+54 QIGSMSELQILKK

-76 KLTFNSLYYTR
+76 KLTFNSIYYTG
-87 EQYAEIA
+87 EQYPVIA
-94 EIITQCMA
+94 EIIIQCMA

-115 ILYLR
+115 MLYLR

-139 GMLEQMLQ
+139 GMLEQMLP
-147 FGIRCVIFHRKNSL
+147 FGIRRVIFHRKNSL
-161 EDMQSCIEY
+161 EDMQSCI
-170 VNERKNKFR
+170 
-179 MKTSKVKFLG
+179 
-189 SEVCHSD
+189 
-196 TGIYGRKETDF
+196 KEADF

-220 QFSGAFCNSLH
+220 HFSGAFCNSLH

-244 LENLRSK
+244 LGNLHK
-251 KNTLKWESQEGQN
+251 K
-264 TAETGEKSNNTE
+264 
-276 QKRESIFS
+276 
-284 EEEAESQFLKKN
+284 EE
-296 VETPESYDKMNCLTD
+296 TD
-311 AAITSNQQNL
+311 AAQKDVAETDRIQGKEGKGL
-321 YDEDGYLTGSTG
+321 PLDEDGYLTGSTG

-342 KQIGITHLKL
+342 KQVGITHLKL

-377 KCDSEAQ
+377 KSDNELQ
-384 YQKKMKASFFP
+384 YQRKMKASLFP
-395 DGCSQNC
+395 DGCSPNC

>member
-1 MKIVAGLGSIEEYEP
+1 MKIVAGLGSIDEYET

-22 DEFFCGYVPFA
+22 DEFFCGYVPFS

-54 QIGSMSELRILKN
+54 QIGSMSELQILKK

-76 KLTFNSLYYTR
+76 TLTFNSIYYTG
-87 EQYAEIA
+87 EQYPVIA

-115 ILYLR
+115 MLYLR

-139 GMLEQMLQ
+139 GMLEQMLP
-147 FGIRCVIFHRKNSL
+147 FRIRRVIFHRKNSL
-161 EDMQSCIEY
+161 EDMQSCI
-170 VNERKNKFR
+170 
-179 MKTSKVKFLG
+179 
-189 SEVCHSD
+189 
-196 TGIYGRKETDF
+196 KEADF

-220 QFSGAFCNSLH
+220 HFSGAFCNSLH

-244 LENLRSK
+244 LGNLHK
-251 KNTLKWESQEGQN
+251 K
-264 TAETGEKSNNTE
+264 
-276 QKRESIFS
+276 
-284 EEEAESQFLKKN
+284 EE
-296 VETPESYDKMNCLTD
+296 TD
-311 AAITSNQQNL
+311 AAQKDVAETDRIQGKEGKGL
-321 YDEDGYLTGSTG
+321 PLDEDGYLTGSTG

-342 KQIGITHLKL
+342 KQVGITHLKL

-377 KCDSEAQ
+377 NSDSEAQ
-384 YQKKMKASFFP
+384 YQKKMKASLFP

-402 YYR
+402 YYRLEKKI

>member
-1 MKIVAGLGSIEEYEP
+1 MKIVAGLGSIDEYET

-22 DEFFCGYVPFA
+22 DEFFCGYVPFS

-54 QIGSMSELRILKN
+54 QIGSMSELQILKK

-76 KLTFNSLYYTR
+76 ELTFNSIYYTG
-87 EQYAEIA
+87 EQYPVIA

-115 ILYLR
+115 MLYLR

-139 GMLEQMLQ
+139 GMLEQMLS
-147 FGIRCVIFHRKNSL
+147 FGIRRVIFHRKNSL
-161 EDMQSCIEY
+161 EDMQSCI
-170 VNERKNKFR
+170 
-179 MKTSKVKFLG
+179 
-189 SEVCHSD
+189 
-196 TGIYGRKETDF
+196 KEADF

-220 QFSGAFCNSLH
+220 HFSGAFCNSLH

-244 LENLRSK
+244 LGNLHK
-251 KNTLKWESQEGQN
+251 K
-264 TAETGEKSNNTE
+264 
-276 QKRESIFS
+276 
-284 EEEAESQFLKKN
+284 EE
-296 VETPESYDKMNCLTD
+296 TD
-311 AAITSNQQNL
+311 AAQKDVAETDRIQGKEGKGL
-321 YDEDGYLTGSTG
+321 PLDEDGYLTGSTG

-342 KQIGITHLKL
+342 KQVGITHLKL

-370 KALDILE
+370 KVLDILE
-377 KCDSEAQ
+377 NSNSEAQ
-384 YQKKMKASFFP
+384 YQKKMKASLFP
-395 DGCSQNC
+395 DGCSRNC

>member
-1 MKIVAGLGSIEEYEP
+1 MKIVAGLGSIDEYET

-22 DEFFCGYVPFA
+22 DEFFCGYVPFS

-54 QIGSMSELRILKN
+54 QIGSMSELQILKK

-76 KLTFNSLYYTR
+76 ELTFNSIYYTG
-87 EQYAEIA
+87 EQYPVIA

-115 ILYLR
+115 MLYLR

-139 GMLEQMLQ
+139 GMLEQMLP
-147 FGIRCVIFHRKNSL
+147 FGIRRVIFHRKNSL
-161 EDMQSCIEY
+161 EDMQSCI
-170 VNERKNKFR
+170 
-179 MKTSKVKFLG
+179 
-189 SEVCHSD
+189 
-196 TGIYGRKETDF
+196 KEADF

-220 QFSGAFCNSLH
+220 HFSGAFCNSLH

-244 LENLRSK
+244 LGNLHK
-251 KNTLKWESQEGQN
+251 K
-264 TAETGEKSNNTE
+264 
-276 QKRESIFS
+276 
-284 EEEAESQFLKKN
+284 EE
-296 VETPESYDKMNCLTD
+296 TD
-311 AAITSNQQNL
+311 AAQKDVAETDRIQGKEGKGL
-321 YDEDGYLTGSTG
+321 PLGEDGYLTGSTG

-342 KQIGITHLKL
+342 KQVGITHLKL

-377 KCDSEAQ
+377 NSDSEAQ
-384 YQKKMKASFFP
+384 YQKKMKASLFQ

>member
-1 MKIVAGLGSIEEYEP
+1 MKIVAGLGSIDEYET

-22 DEFFCGYVPFA
+22 DEFFCGYVPFS

-54 QIGSMSELRILKN
+54 QIGSMSELQILKK
-67 MVDYYGKPV
+67 MVDYYGKSV
-76 KLTFNSLYYTR
+76 ELTFNSIYYTG
-87 EQYAEIA
+87 EQYPVIA
-94 EIITQCMA
+94 EIIIQCMA

-115 ILYLR
+115 MLYLR

-139 GMLEQMLQ
+139 GMLEQMLP
-147 FGIRCVIFHRKNSL
+147 FGIRRVIFHRKNSL
-161 EDMQSCIEY
+161 EDMQSCI
-170 VNERKNKFR
+170 
-179 MKTSKVKFLG
+179 
-189 SEVCHSD
+189 
-196 TGIYGRKETDF
+196 KEADF

-220 QFSGAFCNSLH
+220 HFSGAFCNSLH

-244 LENLRSK
+244 LGNLHK
-251 KNTLKWESQEGQN
+251 K
-264 TAETGEKSNNTE
+264 
-276 QKRESIFS
+276 
-284 EEEAESQFLKKN
+284 EE
-296 VETPESYDKMNCLTD
+296 TD
-311 AAITSNQQNL
+311 AAQKDVAETDRIQGKEGKGL
-321 YDEDGYLTGSTG
+321 PLDEDGYLTGSTG

-342 KQIGITHLKL
+342 KQVGITHLKL

-377 KCDSEAQ
+377 NSDSEAQ
-384 YQKKMKASFFP
+384 YQKKMKASLFQ

>member
-1 MKIVAGLGSIEEYEP
+1 MKIVAGLGSIDEYET
-16 FVKAGA
+16 FVKVGA
-22 DEFFCGYVPFA
+22 DEFFCGYVPFS

-54 QIGSMSELRILKN
+54 QIGSMSELQILKK

-76 KLTFNSLYYTR
+76 ELTFNSIYYTG
-87 EQYAEIA
+87 EQYPVIA
-94 EIITQCMA
+94 EIIIQCMA

-115 ILYLR
+115 MLYLR

-139 GMLEQMLQ
+139 GMLEQMLP
-147 FGIRCVIFHRKNSL
+147 FGIRRVIFHRKNSL
-161 EDMQSCIEY
+161 EDMQSCI
-170 VNERKNKFR
+170 
-179 MKTSKVKFLG
+179 
-189 SEVCHSD
+189 
-196 TGIYGRKETDF
+196 KEADF

-220 QFSGAFCNSLH
+220 HFSGAFCNSLH

-244 LENLRSK
+244 LGNLHK
-251 KNTLKWESQEGQN
+251 K
-264 TAETGEKSNNTE
+264 
-276 QKRESIFS
+276 
-284 EEEAESQFLKKN
+284 EE
-296 VETPESYDKMNCLTD
+296 TD
-311 AAITSNQQNL
+311 AAQKDVAETDRIQGKEGKGL
-321 YDEDGYLTGSTG
+321 PLDEDGYLTGSTG

-342 KQIGITHLKL
+342 KQVGITHLKL

-377 KCDSEAQ
+377 NSDSEAQ
-384 YQKKMKASFFP
+384 YQKKMKASLFQ

>member
-1 MKIVAGLGSIEEYEP
+1 MKIVAGLGSIDEYET

-22 DEFFCGYVPFA
+22 DEFFCGYVPFS

-54 QIGSMSELRILKN
+54 QIGSMSELQILKK

-76 KLTFNSLYYTR
+76 ELTFNSIYYTG
-87 EQYAEIA
+87 EQYPVIA

-115 ILYLR
+115 MLYLR

-139 GMLEQMLQ
+139 GMLEQMLP
-147 FGIRCVIFHRKNSL
+147 FGIRRVIFHRKNSL
-161 EDMQSCIEY
+161 EDMQSCI
-170 VNERKNKFR
+170 
-179 MKTSKVKFLG
+179 
-189 SEVCHSD
+189 
-196 TGIYGRKETDF
+196 KEADF

-220 QFSGAFCNSLH
+220 HFSGAFCNSLH

-244 LENLRSK
+244 LGNLHK
-251 KNTLKWESQEGQN
+251 K
-264 TAETGEKSNNTE
+264 
-276 QKRESIFS
+276 
-284 EEEAESQFLKKN
+284 EE
-296 VETPESYDKMNCLTD
+296 TD
-311 AAITSNQQNL
+311 AAQKDVAETDRIQGKEGKGL
-321 YDEDGYLTGSTG
+321 PLDEDGYLTGSTG

-342 KQIGITHLKL
+342 KQVGITHLKL

-377 KCDSEAQ
+377 NSDSEAQ
-384 YQKKMKASFFP
+384 YQKKMKASLFP

>member
-1 MKIVAGLGSIEEYEP
+1 MKIVAGLGSIDEYET

-22 DEFFCGYVPFA
+22 DEFFCGYVPFS

-54 QIGSMSELRILKN
+54 QIGSMSELQILKK

-76 KLTFNSLYYTR
+76 TLTFNSLYYTG
-87 EQYAEIA
+87 EQYPVIA

-115 ILYLR
+115 MLYLR

-139 GMLEQMLQ
+139 GMLEQMLP
-147 FGIRCVIFHRKNSL
+147 FGIRRVIFHRKNSL
-161 EDMQSCIEY
+161 EDMQSCI
-170 VNERKNKFR
+170 
-179 MKTSKVKFLG
+179 
-189 SEVCHSD
+189 
-196 TGIYGRKETDF
+196 KEADF

-220 QFSGAFCNSLH
+220 HFSGAFCNSLH

-244 LENLRSK
+244 LGNLHK
-251 KNTLKWESQEGQN
+251 K
-264 TAETGEKSNNTE
+264 
-276 QKRESIFS
+276 
-284 EEEAESQFLKKN
+284 EE
-296 VETPESYDKMNCLTD
+296 TD
-311 AAITSNQQNL
+311 AAQKDVAETDRIQGKEGKGL
-321 YDEDGYLTGSTG
+321 PLDEDGYLTGSTG

-342 KQIGITHLKL
+342 KQVGITHLKL

-370 KALDILE
+370 KVLDILE
-377 KCDSEAQ
+377 NSDSEAQ
-384 YQKKMKASFFP
+384 YQKKMKASLFQ